1 MCYQEGHTHQRSNHL
16 DPADELFKTTTKKQY
31 SPSIDVNK
39 KPRNILERHAK
50 AIVVKK
56 TKDNTDQADLKNK
69 LIVVVTR
76 ISLGGISAVGRS
88 KVDKKITAEE
98 DIDVLMVLFHLE
110 QTASLHD
117 AQMMKFALIEM
128 DKEYTIELVLETRRL
143 SDVMC
148 DVKLEV
154 ASRAMVSIAKTGKQ
168 VLHKSMIEQVL
179 IMNKMSN

>member
-1 MCYQEGHTHQRSNHL
+1 M
-16 DPADELFKTTTKKQY
+16 
-31 SPSIDVNK
+31 
-39 KPRNILERHAK
+39 
-50 AIVVKK
+50 
-56 TKDNTDQADLKNK
+56 
-69 LIVVVTR
+69 
-76 ISLGGISAVGRS
+76 
-88 KVDKKITAEE
+88 DKKITAEE

-128 DKEYTIELVLETRRL
+128 DKQYTIELVLETRRL